1 MIHNLLEER
10 EKRKKQDAFPADAF
24 TDEELLRL
32 IEQVEERELIHAPG
46 HLKEDVFQRIGRE
59 RERERGRRLISYRIQ
74 VVAGMAAAL
83 MVLLLLPIE
92 GQNASE
98 RELPAFVNRFW
109 QGDEEIVEDEWE
121 QAVLA
126 REQEIDRA
134 WERYRKKQER
144 KEAGERYVQEI
155 KDYFTNHFVWEWED

>member
-1 MIHNLLEER
+1 MIHNITEER
-10 EKRKKQDAFPADAF
+10 EKRYQQDVSPAADF

-32 IEQVEERELIHAPG
+32 IEQVEERELIHAPR
-46 HLKEDVFQRIGRE
+46 HLKEDVFQRIDRE
-59 RERERGRRLISYRIQ
+59 TKRECSRRLIFYRVQ
-74 VVAGMAAAL
+74 VLAGMAAAL
-83 MVLLLLPIE
+83 TVLLLLPIE

-98 RELPAFVNRFW
+98 RERPAFVNHIW
-109 QGDEEIVEDEWE
+109 QGDEEAAIDEWE

-126 REQEIDRA
+126 REQEIDRQ

-155 KDYFTNHFVWEWED
+155 KDYFTNYFIWED

>member
-46 HLKEDVFQRIGRE
+46 HLKEDVFQRIDRQKE
-59 RERERGRRLISYRIQ
+59 RERNRRLISYR
-74 VVAGMAAAL
+74 VKVLAGMAAAL
-83 MVLLLLPIE
+83 TVLLLLPIE
-92 GQNASE
+92 GSNAPE
-98 RELPAFVNRFW
+98 RAQTSVVNRLLR
-109 QGDEEIVEDEWE
+109 GNEMPAEDAWE
-121 QAVLA
+121 QEVLT
-126 REQEIDRA
+126 REQAIDRM
-134 WERYRKKQER
+134 WERYQKKQER

-155 KDYFTNHFVWEWED
+155 RNYFTNNFIWED

>member
-10 EKRKKQDAFPADAF
+10 EKRKKQEAFPADAF

-32 IEQVEERELIHAPG
+32 IKQVEERELIHAPG
-46 HLKEDVFQRIGRE
+46 HLKEDVFQRIDREWE
-59 RERERGRRLISYRIQ
+59 RERNRRLFSYR
-74 VVAGMAAAL
+74 VKVLAGMAAAL
-83 MVLLLLPIE
+83 TVLLLLPIE
-92 GQNASE
+92 GQNVPESPE
-98 RELPAFVNRFW
+98 YSIVDRLLREDGTSAA
-109 QGDEEIVEDEWE
+109 DEWE
-121 QAVLA
+121 QEVLA

-155 KDYFTNHFVWEWED
+155 KDYFRNYFIWED

>member
-1 MIHNLLEER
+1 MIHNILEER
-10 EKRKKQDAFPADAF
+10 EKRKKQDAFSADAF

-46 HLKEDVFQRIGRE
+46 HLKEDVFQRIDRQKE
-59 RERERGRRLISYRIQ
+59 RERSRRVISYRVQ
-74 VVAGMAAAL
+74 VLAGMAAAL
-83 MVLLLLPIE
+83 TVLLLLPIE
-92 GQNASE
+92 GSNVPERPQTSVVYCLLRGSE
-98 RELPAFVNRFW
+98 TPV
-109 QGDEEIVEDEWE
+109 QDEWE
-121 QAVLA
+121 QEALA

-155 KDYFTNHFVWEWED
+155 KDYFGNHFIWED

>member
-10 EKRKKQDAFPADAF
+10 EKRKKQEAFPADAF

-46 HLKEDVFQRIGRE
+46 HLKEDVFQRIDRE
-59 RERERGRRLISYRIQ
+59 REREQNRRLFSYR
-74 VVAGMAAAL
+74 VKVLAGMAAAL
-83 MVLLLLPIE
+83 TVLLLLPIE
-92 GQNASE
+92 GQNVPESPGYSIVDRLL
-98 RELPAFVNRFW
+98 REDGTSAA
-109 QGDEEIVEDEWE
+109 DEWE
-121 QAVLA
+121 QEVLT
-126 REQEIDRA
+126 REQEIDRE

-155 KDYFTNHFVWEWED
+155 KDYFSNYFIWED